1 MKAVKRA
8 VKHVFLLANLRLEVS
23 FQFGSCP
30 FGFSVFSYEFCAI
43 FQCLGVCQRLKG
55 QRANKQFKWD
65 SARVAF
71 LVCVGFGVEVPC
83 RNLVIACF
91 TP

>member
-1 MKAVKRA
+1 M
-8 VKHVFLLANLRLEVS
+8 
-23 FQFGSCP
+23 
-30 FGFSVFSYEFCAI
+30 Y
-43 FQCLGVCQRLKG
+43 QRFKG

-71 LVCVGFGVEVPC
+71 LVCGGFSVEVPC
-83 RNLVIACF
+83 SNIGIACF

>member
-1 MKAVKRA
+1 M
-8 VKHVFLLANLRLEVS
+8 
-23 FQFGSCP
+23 
-30 FGFSVFSYEFCAI
+30 
-43 FQCLGVCQRLKG
+43 CQKLKG

-83 RNLVIACF
+83 SNIGIACF